1 MTTKKIPI
9 KDGSITIP
17 DDLRE
22 RYGIEDGSLLV
33 IEAKA
38 EGIVLRPADWPDL
51 EVYTPRR
58 IAEFLLNNA
67 VDDEDYQGAVEEVKK
82 LGIDPATIAHDR
94 SSS

>member
-1 MTTKKIPI
+1 MTSKIIPI

-33 IEAKA
+33 IEAGA
-38 EGIVLRPADWPDL
+38 GGIVLRPAGWP
-51 EVYTPRR
+51 EPEIYTPER

-67 VDDEDYQGAVEEVKK
+67 VDAEDYQGAVEEVKA
-82 LGIDPATIAHDR
+82 LGIEPATVPHDQP
-94 SSS
+94 SS